1 MKEGFREL
9 IAAAQTGDK
18 PAMDTLL
25 RDNTPLVWSVARRF
39 FGRGCEP
46 EDLFQLGSIGLLK
59 AVRDFDLSQPV
70 AFSTYAVPKIA
81 GEMRRFLRDD
91 GPVKVSRTLKERA
104 FSLRQIQSRWE
115 TETGR
120 SPHLSDL
127 CRESGLSRE
136 DVLEAL
142 NAPRDTDSLDAFL
155 PGQERTLGE
164 VLPDEETEEDL
175 ARSLAVR
182 QAIDDLEP
190 KLRQVILLRY
200 HHGYTQRETAKILG
214 MGLPALKQADRRARE
229 RLRQMLKE
237 QDVDV

>member
-9 IAAAQTGDK
+9 IAAAQAGDK
-18 PAMDTLL
+18 HAMDTLL

-104 FSLRQIQSRWE
+104 FLLRQIQSRWE
-115 TETGR
+115 AETGQ

-136 DVLEAL
+136 EVLEAL

-190 KLRQVILLRY
+190 NLRQVILLRY
-200 HHGYTQRETAKILG
+200 MRDLTQQKIAVILG
-214 MGLPALKQADRRARE
+214 LTQVQVSRLEKKARAQLKAALAE
-229 RLRQMLKE
+229 
-237 QDVDV
+237 